1 MKTRL
6 AVASALLVA
15 LLPVPAAQAAA
26 PRRDAC
32 AADAARA
39 LDAQLR
45 RHPGGRRVDG
55 NTVSYDGG
63 ALSVH
68 VFPETCARFDG
79 LGDCDS
85 GVACFWQKAGYLGTQ
100 WVLSAADRWTDLR
113 VGSFGSAHNNHA
125 GQLLLRRERT
135 GATVKIFPS
144 DTGSRDTRPPG
155 EAAPV
160 GRAGW
165 ACLRT
170 SSRGCA

>member
-6 AVASALLVA
+6 AVASALLVTF
-15 LLPVPAAQAAA
+15 LPVPAAQAAVR
-26 PRRDAC
+26 PDTC

-39 LDAQLR
+39 LDSQLE
-45 RHPGGRRVDG
+45 RHPGGTRVDG

-63 ALSVH
+63 ALAVH
-68 VFPETCARFDG
+68 VFPETCEHFDG

-85 GVACFWQKAGYLGTQ
+85 GVACFWEKAGYAGTQ

-113 VGSFGSAHNNHA
+113 IGGFGSTHNNHA
-125 GQLLLRRERT
+125 GDLLLRGARN
-135 GATVKIFPS
+135 GATVKVFRP
-144 DTGSRDTRPPG
+144 DTGSRDTLPQG
-155 EAAPV
+155 HADPV

-170 SSRGCA
+170 GSSRGCA